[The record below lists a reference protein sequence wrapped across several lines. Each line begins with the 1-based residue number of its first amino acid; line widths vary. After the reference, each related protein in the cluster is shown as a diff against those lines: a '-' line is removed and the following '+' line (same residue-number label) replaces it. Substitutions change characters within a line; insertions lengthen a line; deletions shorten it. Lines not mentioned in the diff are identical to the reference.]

1 MTESLWKHLQYFFST
16 TKIIFLKDQSMLW
29 GQPLPHVYLVAT
41 ASLVVSPVTLVT
53 QSHRNQAARFNKV
66 LSFSFCSSLKHKV
79 TLLSWDNEIMCQQL
93 NWNWEPCILK
103 LVARST
109 AFNRSLASLLVITPR
124 CWYCEEVRLTETDH
138 ESMMSLRCHE
148 TWQLVTFILIPNL
161 LLRKENLLD
170 SRYSLLT

>member
-16 TKIIFLKDQSMLW
+16 TKIILLKDQSMLW
-29 GQPLPHVYLVAT
+29 GQPLPHVFLVAT

-79 TLLSWDNEIMCQQL
+79 TLLSWDNEMMCQQL

-109 AFNRSLASLLVITPR
+109 AFNRSLASLLHLVVGIVR
-124 CWYCEEVRLTETDH
+124 RWDWLRLTT
-138 ESMMSLRCHE
+138 SQWCHFA
-148 TWQLVTFILIPNL
+148 VTKLGNSSPLF
-161 LLRKENLLD
+161 
-170 SRYSLLT
+170 